1 MTWEGTAPLTQL
13 PGIGPARGKKLDKLG
28 LRRLEDVLDYFPF
41 RYEDRRAVYTVRD
54 APAGESCCVLAM
66 VAHTP
71 TLSRIRKGLELVK
84 VRAVDATGALEL
96 TFFNQAY
103 LKDALRPGESYVFY
117 GRVEAMGR
125 RKSMANP
132 VFEREG
138 AGEITGRIL
147 PVYPLTA
154 GITNRLLGELA
165 RRAVEVCAPRREET
179 IPEAVRL
186 AHRLC
191 QVEYAYQNIHFPRD
205 FEALAIAR
213 RRMIFEELLC
223 LTCGMALLKQRRGRG
238 TGRRLAR
245 GTVEEFVKLLPFAP
259 TGAQRRAMEDMAAD
273 LASGRAMNRLIQGDV
288 GSGKTAV
295 AAFGAWLCAQN
306 GCQCAMMAPTEL
318 LAEQHAR
325 TLSALLAP
333 AGVRVGLLTGSVKG
347 AARKGLLAAL
357 AAGEI
362 DLLVGTHALFSQGVE
377 YAGLGLVIA
386 DEQHRFGV
394 AQRAALAA
402 KGATP
407 GAPSQMGRRD
417 SGEGGGNSRSPAANE
432 MNLGAPA
439 AACRSG
445 EAQGAALAAKGATP
459 GAPSQMGRRDSGEGG
474 GNSLSPAANE
484 MNLGAPA
491 AACRSGEAQR
501 AALAAKGAA
510 TGAPSQMEPHVLV
523 MSATPIPRTLALII
537 YGDLDVSILDELPPG
552 RAPVATY
559 VVGEDKRQRMYG
571 FVRRQVAEGR
581 QVYIICPAVDEG
593 EGPGRWGE
601 GDGPAMDLKAVTTY
615 ASQLREKVF
624 PQLRVGLVHGKLKP
638 REKEAVMAAF
648 AAGEVDVLVSTTVVE
663 VGVDVPN
670 ASLIVIE
677 NAERFGLSQL
687 HQLRGRVGRGKHQS
701 YCVLVT
707 ASRSDTARERL
718 RALCATNDGFRIAEE
733 DLRLRGPGD
742 FFGKRQHGLP
752 QLKVA
757 DFATDVA
764 LLQEAKQ
771 AAEALAAADPEL
783 RRPEHAP
790 LRRRVEEMFG
800 ESGIGN

>member
-103 LKDALRPGESYVFY
+103 LRDALRPGESYVFY

-125 RKSMANP
+125 RRSMTNP
-132 VFEREG
+132 VFEPEG
-138 AGEITGRIL
+138 AGEVTGRIL

-223 LTCGMALLKQRRGRG
+223 LTCGMALLKRRRGRG
-238 TGRRLAR
+238 AGRVLA
-245 GTVEEFVKLLPFAP
+245 GGSVDEFAALLPFAP

-357 AAGEI
+357 AAREI

-402 KGATP
+402 KGATQ
-407 GAPSQMGRRD
+407 GSPSQMGRRD
-417 SGEGGGNSRSPAANE
+417 SGEGGGNSR
-432 MNLGAPA
+432 
-439 AACRSG
+439 
-445 EAQGAALAAKGATP
+445 
-459 GAPSQMGRRDSGEGG
+459 
-474 GNSLSPAANE
+474 SPAANE

-537 YGDLDVSILDELPPG
+537 YGDLDVSIMDELPPG
-552 RAPVATY
+552 RTPVATY

-581 QVYIICPAVDEG
+581 QVYIICPAVEEG
-593 EGPGRWGE
+593 EDPGRWGE

-615 ASQLREKVF
+615 AGQLREKVF

-638 REKEAVMAAF
+638 KEKEAVMAAF

-677 NAERFGLSQL
+677 NADRFGLSQL

-718 RALCATNDGFRIAEE
+718 RALCATNDGFQIAEE

-771 AAEALAAADPEL
+771 AAEELAAADPEL

-800 ESGIGN
+800 EAGVIN